1 MRRRAVLIGV
11 GATVAIAAGLVQ
23 AQTPPQPPAPQAPP
37 APPPEPADPIAD
49 ALKAQQDTNE
59 EAPPAPGEL
68 TSPPVSE
75 APAVATPEAPAAE
88 KEAEK
93 EDAEAAV
100 DPALAA
106 RRVRHQ
112 SAIIQAID
120 KITSEKLKFEVKI
133 GQPVR
138 YKGLVFNVRACE
150 TTAADEP
157 MADSAAY
164 VEVRSEPRTQ
174 AEQTP
179 SRRVFRGWMYAR
191 SPSLN
196 PLEHN
201 VYDAWL
207 ISCRDPRPVSVGGA
221 R

>member
-1 MRRRAVLIGV
+1 MRRTGLLIGCSAALV
-11 GATVAIAAGLVQ
+11 VAVGLVQ
-23 AQTPPQPPAPQAPP
+23 AQTPPSPPSPQSP
-37 APPPEPADPIAD
+37 AVDPIAD
-49 ALKAQQDTNE
+49 ALKAQDAPPIRE
-59 EAPPAPGEL
+59 EAPPAPGEVTPL
-68 TSPPVSE
+68 P
-75 APAVATPEAPAAE
+75 APGRSAVATPEPPTPKDGSVAAE
-88 KEAEK
+88 EAG
-93 EDAEAAV
+93 ASAG
-100 DPALAA
+100 DPSLAS

-112 SAIIQAID
+112 AAIIQAID
-120 KITSEKLKFEVKI
+120 KVTSEKLKFEAKV

-150 TTAADEP
+150 TSAPDEP
-157 MADSAAY
+157 MSDSVAY

-196 PLEHN
+196 PLQHN

-207 ISCRDPRPVSVGGA
+207 ISCRDPRPDSVGGV

>member
-1 MRRRAVLIGV
+1 MRRAAALIGV
-11 GATVAIAAGLVQ
+11 GAAVAIAAGLVQ
-23 AQTPPQPPAPQAPP
+23 AQTPPQAPP
-37 APPPEPADPIAD
+37 TVQVPETPEPADPIAD
-49 ALKAQQDTNE
+49 ALARQDAPPTE
-59 EAPPAPGEL
+59 EAPPAPGEV
-68 TSPPVSE
+68 TPPDEPE
-75 APAVATPEAPAAE
+75 APAVAVPEPRAPETETDNAE
-88 KEAEK
+88 P
-93 EDAEAAV
+93 AV
-100 DPALAA
+100 DPALLS

-120 KITSEKLKFEVKI
+120 KITAERLKFEVKV

-150 TTAADEP
+150 TTAPDEP
-157 MADSAAY
+157 MQDSIAY